1 MTGAMLLCIVLFVP
15 NLVLGDVPPSA
26 PGDVA
31 GAIGA
36 ASTKNSSST
45 LVEKSLART
54 ELVRPSA
61 HNPSQ
66 LVEHPSAHN
75 PSQLVEQR
83 PDSKDCTHVLFRM
96 PKTGSTTLFNAAQ
109 EDDALHAHVCSVG
122 QRNPK
127 GIANQMSGHTMFPEE
142 NMTRPILV
150 SVRRPEELWSS
161 EVRYQGWKEDAVH
174 ELVGALPSLTSG
186 EGRDLYGR
194 WVLQRHG
201 HGDIYLCIGVG
212 MPEMHE
218 QLRWAFGDER
228 IRPLP
233 RENVNHRTNV
243 TSIAA
248 LAPAQQQR
256 LLLALKPSF
265 KVWLDR
271 CGHLE
276 PPSSGFF
283 LREWLKGFQTTEL

>member
-1 MTGAMLLCIVLFVP
+1 MLLCTVLFMP
-15 NLVLGDVPPSA
+15 SPALGGVPSA

-36 ASTKNSSST
+36 ASAENGSST
-45 LVEKSLART
+45 LAEKSLAHT
-54 ELVRPSA
+54 ELVRNPSA

-66 LVEHPSAHN
+66 LVR
-75 PSQLVEQR
+75 QR

-96 PKTGSTTLFNAAQ
+96 PKTGSTALFNAAQ
-109 EDDALHAHVCSVG
+109 EDDALHAHVCSDG
-122 QRNPK
+122 QKNPA
-127 GIANQMSGHTMFPEE
+127 ANKKSGQDMFPQE
-142 NMTRPILV
+142 NMTQPILV

-161 EVRYQGWKEDAVH
+161 HVRYSNWKTGAVH
-174 ELVGALPSLTSG
+174 ELVDALPGLSSG
-186 EGRDLYGR
+186 KGRDLYGR
-194 WVLQRHG
+194 WVLRRHG
-201 HGDIYLCIGVG
+201 HGDIYLCIGMG

-248 LAPAQQQR
+248 LAPAQQQL

-283 LREWLKGFQTTEL
+283 LRTWLESPNG